1 MIFVQ
6 IFRPP
11 SDKKNYVSK
20 MPQKQEKMSFKNVWK
35 KMTKKKSPPLMTPQ
49 IFFAPPP
56 FGSWQKFVVPVPFSR
71 RWILLA
77 PIPPPVISRPPTP
90 EIMSLP

>member
-6 IFRPP
+6 IFRPPP

-35 KMTKKKSPPLMTPQ
+35 KMTKSKKFRHPLKDAAKICRPPSGVGKKLSPPFRVDGFRSPH
-49 IFFAPPP
+49 
-56 FGSWQKFVVPVPFSR
+56 S
-71 RWILLA
+71 
-77 PIPPPVISRPPTP
+77 PVISRPPTP